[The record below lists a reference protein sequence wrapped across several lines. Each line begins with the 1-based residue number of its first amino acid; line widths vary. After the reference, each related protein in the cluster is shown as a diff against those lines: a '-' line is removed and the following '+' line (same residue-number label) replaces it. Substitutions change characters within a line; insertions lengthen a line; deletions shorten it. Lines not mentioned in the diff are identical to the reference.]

1 MSRITFL
8 GTGTSMGVPMIGCHC
23 EVCSS
28 TDFRDKRL
36 RTSAL
41 IEHNGVVIVID
52 TGMDF
57 RYQMLRSRT
66 ETIDAVIFTHSHKDH
81 SGGLDDVRA
90 FNYSLQRDIDI
101 YAEQHCME
109 VIKKDYDYAFVENKY
124 PGVPDFVTHVI
135 TEEKFM
141 VKGVEVTPIR
151 GMHYKLPV
159 LGYRIG
165 DISYI
170 TDMNYI
176 ADEEIEKI
184 KGSKL
189 LVITALRHDKHI
201 SHFSLSESIE
211 VAKQTEVPLVY
222 FTHMS
227 HLIGLH
233 EEQEKRLP
241 PNMHF
246 AYDELI
252 LDI

>member
-1 MSRITFL
+1 MSKITFL
-8 GTGTSMGVPMIGCHC
+8 GTGTSQGVPMIGCHC

-28 TDFRDKRL
+28 TDPRDKRL

-41 IEHNGVVIVID
+41 IEHNGVTIVID
-52 TGMDF
+52 SGLDF
-57 RYQMLRSRT
+57 RYQMLRSHT
-66 ETIDAVIFTHSHKDH
+66 ESIDAIIFTHSHKDH
-81 SGGLDDVRA
+81 IGGLDDVRA
-90 FNYSLQRDIDI
+90 FNYSLERDIDI
-101 YAEQHCME
+101 YAEERCMAI
-109 VIKKDYDYAFVENKY
+109 IKKDFDYAFAEVKY
-124 PGVPDFVTHVI
+124 PGVPDLVANII

-159 LGYRIG
+159 LGFRIG

-170 TDMNYI
+170 TDVNYI
-176 ADEEIEKI
+176 ADEEIEKV

-189 LVITALRHDKHI
+189 LVITALRPDKHI
-201 SHFSLSESIE
+201 SHFSLPESIV

-233 EEQEKRLP
+233 EEAEKQIP
-241 PNMHF
+241 ENMHF
-246 AYDELI
+246 AYDELT
-252 LDI
+252 LEV